1 MTYLANFITYYAM
14 PLAQPM
20 SHSGALRQFLRFM
33 RVSQI
38 PFEPMLDEA
47 LRDIVDQAAD
57 SDFIPSQ
64 GFPDML
70 EICSI
75 FTKRFDLGVAFA
87 GWASQHGYGPFSL
100 LWDYCSNLDDL
111 LRICRDYL
119 YHENEALHVG
129 WFERDDELVITQ
141 HLDMTCRFGNTQFME
156 ASLAIQLRAIRQ
168 IFPPGWNPR
177 AMEFRHSEPPDV
189 RYHRRALGCP
199 LFYNSDFNAIIVS
212 SADLKYVRPDA
223 NPQLLSY
230 IERRLSE
237 NSSYFRASFP
247 QQVRQYVMEN
257 LANGKISVNLV
268 SSRFHMS
275 RRTFHRRLEI
285 EDTSFHSIVTEC
297 RVLVAREYF
306 ANNRNPNL
314 SDLARCTGLG
324 EASAASRFLRQ
335 HLQTGLRE
343 FRQSGANPLHDG
355 REA

>member
-1 MTYLANFITYYAM
+1 M
-14 PLAQPM
+14 PLAQPT

-33 RVSQI
+33 QVSQI
-38 PFEPMLDEA
+38 PFEPMLDGE
-47 LRDIVDQAAD
+47 LRDIVDQASGSD
-57 SDFIPSQ
+57 SIPSQ
-64 GFPDML
+64 ALADML

-75 FTKRFDLGVAFA
+75 FTKRRDLGVAFA

-119 YHENEALHVG
+119 YHENESLHVG
-129 WFERDDELVITQ
+129 WFVRNDELVITQ
-141 HLDMTCRFGNTQFME
+141 HLDVHCRFGNTQFME
-156 ASLAIQLRAIRQ
+156 AALAIQLRAIRQ

-177 AMEFRHSEPPDV
+177 AMEFRHCAPPDV

-212 SADLKYVRPDA
+212 SEDLKYVRPDA

-237 NSSYFRASFP
+237 NSAYFRTSFP
-247 QQVRQYVMEN
+247 QQVRQYVLEN
-257 LANGKISVNLV
+257 LSNGKISVNLV

-275 RRTFHRRLEI
+275 RRTFQRKLEI
-285 EDTSFHSIVTEC
+285 EDISFHSIVTEC
-297 RVLVAREYF
+297 RILVAREYF

-314 SDLARCTGLG
+314 SDLARCIGLG

-335 HLQTGLRE
+335 HLGTGLRE
-343 FRQSGANPLHDG
+343 YRQSDANPARAMD
-355 REA
+355 EA